1 MQVAVCN
8 QLQNPYS
15 GPRIRVI
22 LRHSVS
28 LCSAGAFVPRICSA
42 AVRKG
47 VLPFSCRAIRRRRS
61 VFLSLSVFLCS
72 SCGPPSFFSG
82 YRKSQAFPPGFCS
95 LNISQTECKQKA
107 SNVKFCKLLT
117 SKKPRFP
124 HRYAGFSFS
133 KLFFSKP
140 RRVSLW
146 PIAAT
151 SRRLPQSVPSSCR
164 LYSGGAGLC
173 AGPLSVR
180 F

>member
-1 MQVAVCN
+1 MRNPSNGGADVLILPAAGVSIRGLCRSYAGCR
-8 QLQNPYS
+8 LQSTAKPIQRATNP
-15 GPRIRVI
+15 
-22 LRHSVS
+22 
-28 LCSAGAFVPRICSA
+28 
-42 AVRKG
+42 
-47 VLPFSCRAIRRRRS
+47 
-61 VFLSLSVFLCS
+61 
-72 SCGPPSFFSG
+72 G
-82 YRKSQAFPPGFCS
+82 YTCLLYTSPRKSQAFPPGFCS

-117 SKKPRFP
+117 SEKPRFP
-124 HRYAGFSFS
+124 HCYAGFNLS
-133 KLFFSKP
+133 KIFFSKP

-151 SRRLPQSVPSSCR
+151 SRRLPRSVPSSCR